1 MVISTLVEFML
12 FFDRGNSKTESST
25 AAQRSHVTS
34 HTRGRRPAGS
44 DTKAAIVAAARR
56 RFSEHGYP
64 GTTMRAIAAD
74 AEVDPRLITH
84 FFGSKQKLFASV
96 VELPF
101 DPDAVF
107 PMLLGPGGEGLGRR
121 LAEFILGLLENP
133 QPRNIL
139 TGIIR
144 AAASEQAAAD
154 QLRERIIQRVLV
166 PLAQQLGADRP
177 ELRAAL
183 VASQVVGLMFA
194 RHVVGLAALKS
205 AERAELASFLGRA
218 FDIYL
223 QGELPDGS

>member
-1 MVISTLVEFML
+1 
-12 FFDRGNSKTESST
+12 
-25 AAQRSHVTS
+25 VTS

-44 DTKAAIVAAARR
+44 ETKAAIVAAARR

-64 GTTMRAIAAD
+64 GTTLRAIAAD

-84 FFGSKQKLFASV
+84 FFGSKQQLFASV

-107 PMLLGPGGEGLGRR
+107 PMLLGGGGDDVGRR
-121 LAEFILGLLENP
+121 LAEFILGILDSP
-133 QPRNIL
+133 QSRNVV

-154 QLRERIIQRVLV
+154 QLRERVIKRVLM
-166 PLAQQLGADRP
+166 PLAESLGVDHP

-183 VASQVVGLMFA
+183 LGSQVVGLTFA
-194 RHVVGLAALKS
+194 RHVVGVEPLPTAD
-205 AERAELASFLGRA
+205 RADLVSFLGRV
-218 FDIYL
+218 FDVYL
-223 QGELPDGS
+223 RGPLPGG